1 MNSFDQW
8 FLHVT
13 ADWRNP
19 VGLALLTTVIFLALL
34 YWEYTRFILKSVRR
48 NLVRSILTGLATF
61 ALVLIVTMCWSV
73 LAYLDK
79 FTEAKSRD
87 LKAIV
92 SERYQMPSRMPF
104 SYESR
109 LAEGAPRKPG
119 DYRVDATR
127 DSMHWSFYVASTD
140 PRKQTRESAIVF
152 FAMDPS
158 KLLSMD
164 ARGDFTS
171 MMEGVEDVSDEV
183 KRQLL
188 AVCEEMAQY
197 PFKVVIGPNRLAAMN
212 KRVGERIKV
221 SGTLRYKDIDL
232 ELEIAGV
239 LPGDPYTQSG
249 VMNYRYLDEAL
260 KKYEKDHH
268 QKHHMA
274 DKSLAMEWIRV
285 PDMATFEKV
294 AEQISSS
301 PEFQSPYVK
310 CETAAS
316 SIGSYL
322 DPWRDFL
329 FGMRWLLV
337 PAILGTMALV
347 IANAISIS
355 VRERRMEMAVLKV
368 LGFSPNQILVLVLSE
383 ALLVGAVSGLLSA
396 LALMYVVN
404 DVING
409 ITLPMGFFAK
419 FFVASAAPW
428 WGISIG
434 AATALVGS
442 VVPAWSARSVKV
454 AEVFSKVA

>member
-1 MNSFDQW
+1 M
-8 FLHVT
+8 
-13 ADWRNP
+13 
-19 VGLALLTTVIFLALL
+19 
-34 YWEYTRFILKSVRR
+34 
-48 NLVRSILTGLATF
+48 
-61 ALVLIVTMCWSV
+61 
-73 LAYLDK
+73 
-79 FTEAKSRD
+79 
-87 LKAIV
+87 
-92 SERYQMPSRMPF
+92 
-104 SYESR
+104 
-109 LAEGAPRKPG
+109 
-119 DYRVDATR
+119 
-127 DSMHWSFYVASTD
+127 D
-140 PRKQTRESAIVF
+140 PRK
-152 FAMDPS
+152 
-158 KLLSMD
+158 LLSVD
-164 ARGDFTS
+164 ARGNFTS
-171 MMEGVEDVSDEV
+171 MMDGVEDVCDED

-188 AVCEEMAQY
+188 AACQEMEQY
-197 PFKVVIGPNRLAAMN
+197 PYKVVVGPNRLAAMN

-221 SGTLRYKDIDL
+221 SGTTKYKDIDL
-232 ELEIAGV
+232 ELEIIGL

-249 VMNYRYLDEAL
+249 VMNFRYLDEAL
-260 KKYEKDHH
+260 KKYEKDHN
-268 QKHHMA
+268 QKHPMA
-274 DKSLAMEWIRV
+274 DSSLAMEWVRV

-310 CETAAS
+310 CETAS
-316 SIGSYL
+316 SGIASYL

-337 PAILGTMALV
+337 PAILVTMALV

-355 VRERRMEMAVLKV
+355 VRERRVEMAVLKV

-396 LALMYVVN
+396 LSAMYLVN
-404 DVING
+404 GVLDG

-442 VVPAWSARSVKV
+442 IVPAWSARSVKV